1 MDLVEI
7 GGFWGGASKC
17 KGPEACLMG
26 RKKGHGWLEQTG
38 GLGPLGGGGD
48 KVRGWAET
56 CLSLWRLCESFEF
69 YLK

>member
-17 KGPEACLMG
+17 KGPEVCLMA
-26 RKKGHGWLEQTG
+26 RKAAGSWSK
-38 GLGPLGGGGD
+38 LGGWGGD